1 MELDPEQTPKAVR
14 IIEETG
20 QFTEHR
26 RIQDYSHRYRLVM
39 ARKKAAD

>member
-1 MELDPEQTPKAVR
+1 MDPEQTPKAVR

-26 RIQDYSHRYRLVM
+26 RIQDYTHRYRMVM
-39 ARKKAAD
+39 ARKK